1 MRRIKLSLLAVLILL
16 ICCATVSA
24 QKITTV
30 GGGGPNGVQA
40 GNANVVPMG
49 MAAKNGN
56 LYIATGSLNRVYKVD
71 SSDLLTV
78 VAGNGISNSD
88 GDGGLAVAA
97 GVLDPRSVALDA
109 TGNIWIGE
117 SVGHVRKVDAATG
130 VITTVAG
137 TNSSGFSGDG
147 GLATSANLSNASG
160 VALDS
165 DGNLFIA
172 DTNNH
177 RIRRVDAV
185 TRIITTYAGNGTGA
199 FGGDNGLATNAS
211 LNRPQKVSFDNSG
224 NLLIADTANNRIR
237 RVAAGVITTVAG
249 NGTPGSSG
257 DGLLATNAMLRSPS
271 DMTVDSAGNLWIA
284 DTSNNRI
291 RRVDVVTGIITTYML
306 GLSAPASVAI
316 AGDIL
321 MIGNTNAFK
330 VLRVKLTGGCCTD
343 VGNGSLGF
351 SGEGVAATAASL
363 RFPNGVAFD
372 GIGNIFVV
380 DSVNNRIRKI
390 AAGTGIITTITG
402 GSSSGFFGDNGPATA
417 ALLNNPSAVAV
428 DAGGNV
434 FIADQNNF
442 RIRRIDAATG
452 TITTVAGSGA
462 IGFGGDGGLA
472 TATAVRISQVT
483 GIAVDRFGNLY
494 LADRTNQ
501 RVRKVD
507 LATGIITTFAGSGQ
521 QGFTGD
527 GGLATPNARL
537 SNPTDVAVDSLGN
550 VFIADSGNGRIR
562 RVDQNTQFISTVA
575 GGGASTTEGV
585 SATQASIDATAVKVD
600 GPGNIYIAGSSR
612 QRVQR
617 VDALTQRISTLAG
630 NGQFAFNG
638 DDGPATS
645 ASLANP
651 TGVAID
657 ALGNVAIADTSNH
670 RVRFVSRVNNVPT
683 ISLGTGGNATI
694 DEGSL
699 FTSTGSFAD
708 ADANVW
714 TGTVNYGDGSGT
726 IALALNS
733 NKTFNLD
740 HTYADNGT
748 YTVSVAVDDGAGG
761 RGTATVSVNVLNVAP
776 NVNAGSNAS
785 INEGGTFSQTG
796 SFTDPGSD
804 TWTGTVDYGDGSA
817 LQSLALNANKGF
829 TLSHVYADNGTYPVT
844 VWVGDDDSTVG
855 QATIQVAVNNLAPV
869 ITYVGSNGASIDEN
883 DSITLHGTFTDAGAR
898 DSHTVTIKWG
908 DGSADTSINLAAG
921 EFGFSASH
929 QYADDAPT
937 ASAFD
942 VNTITVTVTDKDLGS
957 ATGNSSVKVMNVAPV
972 ISAVTGPTTAVALGT
987 AATVQVNYADKGPLD
1002 THSCVFSWS
1011 DNQPNTTV
1019 MGASGACSV
1028 THSYAMPGTYTVGI
1042 GVIDDDT
1049 GSAKSELTI
1058 QVNVTPTTSSLTAGG
1073 WIPAPAGSF
1082 VNDPSLSGKANFG
1095 INVKYQKDSNVPKG
1109 QTQFDFKAGNLNFHS
1124 TNYDWLVIT
1133 GNKAQYRGSGTING
1147 SGDYGFM
1154 VTAVDGND
1162 AFRMVIWDKRTNAV
1176 IFDNA
1181 VGQPN
1186 PQLIGGGS
1194 VNIQSK

>member
-1 MRRIKLSLLAVLILL
+1 V
-16 ICCATVSA
+16 
-24 QKITTV
+24 
-30 GGGGPNGVQA
+30 
-40 GNANVVPMG
+40 
-49 MAAKNGN
+49 
-56 LYIATGSLNRVYKVD
+56 
-71 SSDLLTV
+71 LTV
-78 VAGNGISNSD
+78 VAGNGISNAD
-88 GDGGLAVAA
+88 GDGGSAAAA
-97 GVLDPRSVALDA
+97 GVLDPRSVAVDA
-109 TGNIWIGE
+109 AGNIWIGE

-137 TNSSGFSGDG
+137 TNSSGYSGDG
-147 GLATSANLSNASG
+147 GLATNANLSNASG

-165 DGNLFIA
+165 AGNLFIA

-185 TRIITTYAGNGTGA
+185 TRIITTYAGNGTGT
-199 FGGDNGLATNAS
+199 FGGDNGLATAAS
-211 LNRPQKVSFDNSG
+211 LNRPQKVSFDNAG
-224 NLLIADTANNRIR
+224 NLLIADTNNHRIR
-237 RVAAGVITTVAG
+237 RVAAGTGIITTVAG
-249 NGTPGSSG
+249 NGTGG
-257 DGLLATNAMLRSPS
+257 FLDGVVATAAMLKSPS

-291 RRVDVVTGIITTYML
+291 RRVDAVTGIITAYMA

-316 AGDIL
+316 AGDVL

-351 SGEGVAATAASL
+351 SGEGIAATAASL
-363 RFPNGVAFD
+363 RLPNGVAFD
-372 GIGNIFVV
+372 GVGNLYVA
-380 DSVNNRIRKI
+380 DSMNNRIRKI
-390 AAGTGIITTITG
+390 AAGTGMITTIAG
-402 GSSSGFFGDNGPATA
+402 GSSSGFSGDNGPASA
-417 ALLNNPSAVAV
+417 ALLNSPLAVAV
-428 DAGGNV
+428 DDAGNV

-442 RIRRIDAATG
+442 RIRRINAATG

-483 GIAVDRFGNLY
+483 GIAVDRFGNLF
-494 LADRTNQ
+494 LADRANQ
-501 RVRKVD
+501 RIRKVD
-507 LATGIITTFAGSGQ
+507 LATGIITTFAGIGS

-527 GGLATPNARL
+527 GSAATGARL

-550 VFIADSGNGRIR
+550 VFIADSGNSRIR
-562 RVDQNTQFISTVA
+562 RVDKNTQFISTVA

-600 GPGNIYIAGSSR
+600 GQGNIYIAGSSR

-630 NGQFAFNG
+630 NGQFAFSG

-657 ALGNVAIADTSNH
+657 ALGNVAIADNSNH
-670 RVRFVSRVNNVPT
+670 RVRFVSRANNVPT
-683 ISLGTGGNATI
+683 ISLGGNTTI

-699 FTSTGSFAD
+699 FTSIGSFAD

-726 IALALNS
+726 TTLALNS
-733 NKTFNLD
+733 NKTFDLN
-740 HTYADNGT
+740 HTYADNGN

-761 RGTATVSVNVLNVAP
+761 RGTATVSVNVLNVTP
-776 NVNAGSNAS
+776 KLNAGSNTS

-796 SFTDPGSD
+796 SFIDPGSD
-804 TWTGTVDYGDGSA
+804 TWTGSVDYGDGSA
-817 LQSLALNANKGF
+817 VQSLALNVNKGF

-844 VWVGDDDSTVG
+844 VWVGDDDSAVG
-855 QATIQVAVNNLAPV
+855 QTTIQVAVNNLAPV
-869 ITYVGSNGASIDEN
+869 ITYIGSNGVSIDEN

-898 DSHTVTIKWG
+898 DSHNVTIKWG

-937 ASAFD
+937 ATAFD

-957 ATGNSSVKVMNVAPV
+957 ATGNSSAKVMNVAPV
-972 ISAVTGPTTAVALGT
+972 ISGVTGPTTAVALGT
-987 AATVQVNYADKGPLD
+987 AATVQVNYTDKGPLD

-1011 DNQPNTTV
+1011 DGQPNTTV
-1019 MGASGACSV
+1019 TGGSGSCSA
-1028 THSYAMPGTYTVGI
+1028 THSYAMPGTYIAGI
-1042 GVIDDDT
+1042 SVIDDDT

-1073 WIPAPAGSF
+1073 WILAPAGSF

-1095 INVKYQKDSNVPKG
+1095 ISVKYLKDSKVPTG
-1109 QTQFDFKAGNLNFHS
+1109 QTEFDFKAGNLNLHS

-1133 GNKAQYRGSGTING
+1133 GNKAQYRGSATING
-1147 SGDYGFM
+1147 AGDYGFM
-1154 VTAVDGND
+1154 VTAVDGDD